1 MTIVCLNVE
10 VVLKP
15 KNWVTFADKVGIPNF
30 KRMTRG

>member
-1 MTIVCLNVE
+1 MTIVCLDVE

-15 KNWVTFADKVGIPNF
+15 KNGVAFADKVGISIF